1 VCIRKDKSTGL
12 YEKRVDA
19 DGRAAL
25 VKVGDIYMDEV
36 RHFLIFV
43 DVPAQSSSA

>member
-1 VCIRKDKSTGL
+1 VRSKSIGL

-19 DGRAAL
+19 NGHAAL

-43 DVPAQSSSA
+43 DVPTQSSSA

>member
-1 VCIRKDKSTGL
+1 MRNGSTL
-12 YEKRVDA
+12 TVVPR
-19 DGRAAL
+19 L

-36 RHFLIFV
+36 WHFLIFV